1 MIGNELRRVHPTVD
15 TARYR
20 YYERAAEL
28 MRQLIQ
34 AERFMDFLTVPAY
47 AQVVAAEAATDQSS

>member
-1 MIGNELRRVHPTVD
+1 LARVQPTVG
-15 TARYR
+15 TERYR

-47 AQVVAAEAATDQSS
+47 AQVMAAEAATEQSS